1 MSASRL
7 MSALI
12 GLAVCVI
19 VVASL
24 VVPAIEDS
32 RETIV
37 STGINDAGADNQP
50 VIGSRMS
57 YLTPADGRDVTILL
71 TITDISVASYAA
83 TLTVNGD
90 PVRAGIVVTDSFAAY
105 LIPEVRGG
113 SRCEIWT
120 DDHQEH
126 NMSLSV
132 NSLQITFSGS
142 TSTLRYIQSGAGED
156 LITPV
161 ETPYTWAY
169 IVDPHGDLV
178 LAFSGSDVWVD
189 RGSGVAAATTNWWGS
204 SIQSNNAVVR
214 ADPATGDWSALLSKS
229 WDGSST
235 YTDDPVTDFSL
246 TTTASTDYA
255 TCVNGFSLTTATG
268 TDSRGYLIVP
278 LEYTYQTDAQHAMT
292 SLLQAVPVLIL
303 AALLIAAAS
312 VIWIRAR
319 SRRKQRH
326 AENHLSNLLQ

>member
-7 MSALI
+7 MSAVI

-37 STGINDAGADNQP
+37 STGINDAPEGSQP
-50 VIGSRMS
+50 VLGSRMS
-57 YLTPADGRDVTILL
+57 YLTPADDRDVTILF
-71 TITDISVASYAA
+71 TVTDTSEESYAA

-90 PVRAGIVVTDSFAAY
+90 PIRAGIVVTDAFASY

-120 DDHQEH
+120 DDRQEH
-126 NMSLSV
+126 NFSLST
-132 NSLQITFSGS
+132 NSLQISFSGS
-142 TSTLRYIQSGAGED
+142 TATLRYIHSTTGSD

-161 ETPYTWAY
+161 EAPYTWAY
-169 IVDPHGDLV
+169 ILDPHGDLI
-178 LAFSGSDVWVD
+178 LTFSGRDAWVD
-189 RGSGVAAATTNWWGS
+189 RGSGVAAVTTNWWGS
-204 SIQSNNAVVR
+204 TTQSNNAVVR
-214 ADPATGDWSALLSKS
+214 ADPATGEWSTLLSKS
-229 WDGSST
+229 WDGLSA
-235 YTDDPVTDFSL
+235 YTDAPVTDFSL
-246 TTTASTDYA
+246 ITTASTDYA
-255 TCVNGFSLTTATG
+255 TCINGFTLMTSTG
-268 TDSRGYLIVP
+268 TDSRGYLVVP
-278 LEYTYQTDAQHAMT
+278 LEYTYQTDAQHAMI

-312 VIWIRAR
+312 MIWIRAR
-319 SRRKQRH
+319 SR
-326 AENHLSNLLQ
+326 